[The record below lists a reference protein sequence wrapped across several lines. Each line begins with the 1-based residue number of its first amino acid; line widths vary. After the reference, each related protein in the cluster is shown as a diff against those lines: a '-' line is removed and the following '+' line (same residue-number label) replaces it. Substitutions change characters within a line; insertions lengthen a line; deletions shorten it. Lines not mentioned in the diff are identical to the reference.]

1 MKLQGL
7 MAAAAL
13 SIGMAGAAHAATTV
27 CMDTDVSPTAVACA
41 GFVDK
46 NALGGSSADIATQKA
61 ELADI
66 GFMWNGSTI
75 VEGVSN
81 LNGAHTVDFKTPLDG
96 ITYLGAHFGNGT
108 GGPGNATA
116 FYEFDFTAPTS
127 SITLNY
133 NASSNV
139 VVYSTT
145 TAPPPPPAP
154 EPAVWGMML
163 VGFGAIGAA
172 MRSSRRALAV

>member
-1 MKLQGL
+1 MKLQSL
-7 MAAAAL
+7 MGAAAAI
-13 SIGMAGAAHAATTV
+13 SISVAGAAHATT

-46 NALGGSSADIATQKA
+46 NALGGSPTDIATQKT
-61 ELADI
+61 ELASI
-66 GFMWNGSTI
+66 GFTWDGSTI
-75 VEGVSN
+75 VEGISN
-81 LNGAHTVDFKTPLDG
+81 LNGAHTVDFSTPLDG
-96 ITYLGAHFGNGT
+96 ITYIGAHFGNGR
-108 GGPGNATA
+108 GGPGDATA
-116 FYEFDFTAPTS
+116 FYEFDFSAPTS

-145 TAPPPPPAP
+145 AAPPVP

-172 MRSSRRALAV
+172 MRNTRRSLAV